1 VKNSALFVPNESVRR
16 NSQGCRSGRNYD
28 VVMQVVLNG
37 LLYMGLVNVVERL
50 VPAIRGDRR
59 EIPALMG
66 RSDNL

>member
-1 VKNSALFVPNESVRR
+1 
-16 NSQGCRSGRNYD
+16 
-28 VVMQVVLNG
+28 MQVLNG

-50 VPAIRGDRR
+50 VPANRGDRR